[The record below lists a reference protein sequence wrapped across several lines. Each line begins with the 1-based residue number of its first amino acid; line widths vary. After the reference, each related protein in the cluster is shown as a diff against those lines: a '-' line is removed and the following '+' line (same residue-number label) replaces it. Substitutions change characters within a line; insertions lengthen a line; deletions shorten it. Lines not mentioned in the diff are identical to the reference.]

1 MAFAWLSNWIM
12 KSPGQVVTVDREQD
26 VVDAVMKWSE
36 DFIERPH
43 AIFGGLPICPF
54 ARAARLKETIRFEV
68 RSFAMD
74 DPLDGDSD
82 LVLLVR
88 EFTEQTK
95 SSGLETLF
103 VIHPD
108 RAQRLQDLEAF
119 VQRLN
124 ARMTGGALQG
134 FQEFEA
140 HPNSAF
146 RVGNVYTRQSPFP
159 NFQVLSRKLLK
170 KGSDS
175 LLKSE
180 YYAQFTPEILRAIDM
195 PQ

>member
-1 MAFAWLSNWIM
+1 M

-82 LVLLVR
+82 L
-88 EFTEQTK
+88 
-95 SSGLETLF
+95 F

-108 RAQRLQDLEAF
+108 RVQRLQDLEAF

-124 ARMTGGALQG
+124 ARMAGGRG
-134 FQEFEA
+134 SR
-140 HPNSAF
+140 P
-146 RVGNVYTRQSPFP
+146 PFASGLGGGIHEGGDAP
-159 NFQVLSRKLLK
+159 RK
-170 KGSDS
+170 
-175 LLKSE
+175 
-180 YYAQFTPEILRAIDM
+180 
-195 PQ
+195 